1 MEHTSNQVLVRARPL
16 LPIAAALLS
25 QLYLYPFDG
34 SFKLTAGVL
43 LLGCA
48 AFLLPRRSLLRAV
61 LAAGL
66 LTVLL
71 RAAWDL
77 TAGVGWP
84 ETASRHLPSLV
95 FYLVYGAAL
104 CGIDPGR
111 FLEQFRPVAAA
122 LALAACDFAGN
133 LSENLLRG
141 SAGGAMIRTIAVV
154 ALLRGCVSMAMGVAW
169 RYHRV
174 YLAEEGQRR
183 RYVEQTMRVAQLR
196 AEMVYLQKSGED
208 IERVMKQGYALYH
221 RFREQ
226 PDVSGPALEIARGI
240 HEVGKDYRRIVSE
253 LQVLLGGITRRTM
266 RISEVLQM
274 VQESFGRFCAAQEHP
289 PRLLVRCSGD
299 GEISRCYSMLSVV
312 SNLVVNAAQA
322 AGEGGEIHI
331 DAAFD
336 RDRLRLSV
344 SDNGPGIEKELL
356 EDIFLPGFTTKFDP
370 ATGEASAGIGLCHV
384 KNLVEASGGTITVR
398 SAPGEGAVFTV
409 EIPETRREGDAHGN
423 TDAD

>member
-1 MEHTSNQVLVRARPL
+1 
-16 LPIAAALLS
+16 
-25 QLYLYPFDG
+25 
-34 SFKLTAGVL
+34 
-43 LLGCA
+43 
-48 AFLLPRRSLLRAV
+48 
-61 LAAGL
+61 
-66 LTVLL
+66 
-71 RAAWDL
+71 
-77 TAGVGWP
+77 
-84 ETASRHLPSLV
+84 
-95 FYLVYGAAL
+95 
-104 CGIDPGR
+104 
-111 FLEQFRPVAAA
+111 
-122 LALAACDFAGN
+122 
-133 LSENLLRG
+133 
-141 SAGGAMIRTIAVV
+141 
-154 ALLRGCVSMAMGVAW
+154 
-169 RYHRV
+169 
-174 YLAEEGQRR
+174 
-183 RYVEQTMRVAQLR
+183 
-196 AEMVYLQKSGED
+196 
-208 IERVMKQGYALYH
+208 MKQGYALYH

-266 RISEVLQM
+266 RLSEVLQM

-370 ATGEASAGIGLCHV
+370 ETGEASAGIGLCHV